1 MTYPNVQKAL
11 DYIHAVLS
19 GEIIANKYI
28 KLACQKH
35 LDELKNSETNPDYP
49 YFFDPAKAEK
59 VAKFIQLLPHTKGK
73 WASKGEKIALSRGKS
88 LLAACHLVGLS
99 ERRGFVVILRF

>member
-49 YFFDPAKAEK
+49 YFLTLPRQKRWQSLSSFYRIPRASGHQKAKK
-59 VAKFIQLLPHTKGK
+59 SP
-73 WASKGEKIALSRGKS
+73 LSRGKS
-88 LLAACHLVGLS
+88 LLAACPLVGLS

>member
-35 LDELKNSETNPDYP
+35 LDELKT
-49 YFFDPAKAEK
+49 AKLTLIIRI
-59 VAKFIQLLPHTKGK
+59 FLTLPRQKRWQSLSSFTAYQGQV
-73 WASKGEKIALSRGKS
+73 ASKAKKSPLSRGKS
-88 LLAACHLVGLS
+88 LLAARHLVD
-99 ERRGFVVILRF
+99 

>member
-49 YFFDPAKAEK
+49 YF
-59 VAKFIQLLPHTKGK
+59 
-73 WASKGEKIALSRGKS
+73 
-88 LLAACHLVGLS
+88 
-99 ERRGFVVILRF
+99 